1 MATSTS
7 TSTSTF
13 EDATYA
19 RGEWS
24 PCKGVGLFIRINLAQ
39 CAMQRSRLGG
49 VVVTDQ
55 WSGEYDTAR
64 LWGKTMATSA
74 IV

>member
-7 TSTSTF
+7 TST
-13 EDATYA
+13 DATYA
-19 RGEWS
+19 AGEWS
-24 PCKGVGLFIRINLAQ
+24 PCRGINLFTRINLAQ

-49 VVVTDQ
+49 VVVSDR